1 MWFAPTWTPGIISS
15 NALGMVCPLRIPI
28 LVPGTTSFPTTITPA
43 VSPTAI
49 TPAHVGLLVRDKAY
63 GNKSLTAAKTT

>member
-1 MWFAPTWTPGIISS
+1 
-15 NALGMVCPLRIPI
+15 
-28 LVPGTTSFPTTITPA
+28 VPGTTSSPTTITPA

-63 GNKSLTAAKTT
+63 GRKSLTAAKTT